1 MTWQRRRHSPPF
13 FSCSSLRA
21 HSCFALVLGRCECR
35 IYVLVIVGLKNQSLF
50 GLGCTDFLHV
60 FLVAARHLS
69 RVLPSNVSVVACP
82 LLSAQASPFPSVF
95 ATGPVASSCHEHSEV
110 FEPGIITFHLRFES
124 ELNCHQQSVRSVSYY
139 TCILGD
145 DPGYHSNISDAE
157 TLCGSRG

>member
-1 MTWQRRRHSPPF
+1 MLC
-13 FSCSSLRA
+13 FSSWSLRMPHIIVHCLDLVA
-21 HSCFALVLGRCECR
+21 RISCTC
-35 IYVLVIVGLKNQSLF
+35 
-50 GLGCTDFLHV
+50 

-110 FEPGIITFHLRFES
+110 FEPGVITFPLRFES
-124 ELNCHQQSVRSVSYY
+124 ELNCHQQSVRSVSNY